1 MLSAVHGNFSPILCW
16 DFSVSLGSLTHSMCV
31 RLPNA
36 VDDLGGGIAHPVCIL
51 STQLREESPQ
61 GVMS

>member
-1 MLSAVHGNFSPILCW
+1 MLSAVHGSFSPIL
-16 DFSVSLGSLTHSMCV
+16 

>member
-1 MLSAVHGNFSPILCW
+1 MLSAVRGPVCT
-16 DFSVSLGSLTHSMCV
+16 THSMCV
-31 RLPNA
+31 RLPNV